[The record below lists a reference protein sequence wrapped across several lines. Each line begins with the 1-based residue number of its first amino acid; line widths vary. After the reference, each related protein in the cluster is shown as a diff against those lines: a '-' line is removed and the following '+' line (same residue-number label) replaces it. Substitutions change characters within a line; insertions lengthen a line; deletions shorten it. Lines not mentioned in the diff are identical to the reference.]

1 MRATPFPKVFCTGDG
16 PLSVRQQTTYTDL
29 LQYRNIMNNKFLRF
43 LIFFS
48 LICMK
53 VSAQDCDC
61 LSQFLYIKNYIEANN
76 PAFQRI
82 KSNYDEFENYN
93 KQVRIITDLA
103 EKEQSIDRC
112 VLHIEDYFLLLK
124 DNHSGI
130 GLNITRLPI
139 DLNSQSSIDDFKL
152 TECYRSFEKVETDT
166 TSLIAKLES
175 KPIGDIEGIYTNGG
189 SLYFGI
195 VKTKRGQYKG
205 IVLRKTNLL
214 DVGHVL
220 MDIERIDDVTYAF
233 TLHYGLLAFNFQN
246 IYMKV
251 KPEGGKITELG
262 FTKSGTAGATSAV
275 DAAGSASEASAASAA
290 GKAGATSAADA
301 SGAAS
306 AAEAEAEAAEDAE
319 PYEFRSL
326 DSVTNYLRISS
337 FSISL
342 KQELELFY
350 RSTDSSIQ
358 AKPYLIVDL
367 RDNGGGAEECYIDLL
382 KYFCTKPFV
391 IDLADVW
398 VSPDN
403 IRKYESEGHPE
414 ELIERM
420 KNATP
425 FTFIP
430 LTQNAITSWQIKGT
444 RYPEKIAVIFNKKTA
459 SAAEGM
465 IMYAMQSDKLI
476 TLGENSGGYL
486 GYGNV
491 KSETVPCGK
500 FIISSTTTMYPEKS
514 KYEFIGISPQIKLKA
529 DQDWVESATTALHKH

>member
-1 MRATPFPKVFCTGDG
+1 
-16 PLSVRQQTTYTDL
+16 
-29 LQYRNIMNNKFLRF
+29 MNAKFLRF
-43 LIFFS
+43 AILFS
-48 LICMK
+48 LVCLK

-76 PAFQRI
+76 PAFQKI
-82 KSNYDEFENYN
+82 KSNYEEFENYN
-93 KQVRIITDLA
+93 KQVRIITGLA
-103 EKEQSIDRC
+103 KKEQSTDRC
-112 VLHIEDYFLLLK
+112 VLHIEDYFSLLK
-124 DNHSGI
+124 DNHSSI

-139 DLNSQSSIDDFKL
+139 DLDSQGSIDDYKQ
-152 TECYRSFEKVETDT
+152 TENYQSFEKVEIDT
-166 TSLIAKLES
+166 TSFVATLKS
-175 KPIGDIEGIYTNGG
+175 KSINDIEGIYTNGG

-195 VKTKRGQYKG
+195 VKTKRGNYKG

-220 MDIERIDDVTYAF
+220 MDIERIDDITYAF

-251 KPEGGKITELG
+251 KPEGGKISELG
-262 FTKSGTAGATSAV
+262 FA
-275 DAAGSASEASAASAA
+275 
-290 GKAGATSAADA
+290 KAGAEGT
-301 SGAAS
+301 
-306 AAEAEAEAAEDAE
+306 EEAE
-319 PYEFRSL
+319 PYEFRLL

-350 RSTDSSIQ
+350 KSIDSSIQ
-358 AKPYLIVDL
+358 EKPYLIIDL

-382 KYFCTKPFV
+382 KYFYTKPFA
-391 IDLADVW
+391 IDPADVW

-414 ELIERM
+414 ELIGRM

-430 LTQNAITSWQIKGT
+430 LTQNAITSWEINGT
-444 RYPEKIAVIFNKKTA
+444 RYPKRIALIFNKKTA
-459 SAAEGM
+459 SSAEGL
-465 IMYAMQSDKLI
+465 IMYALQSDKVI

-491 KSETVPCGK
+491 KSEIIPCGK
-500 FIISSTTTMYPEKS
+500 YIISSTTTRYLEKS
-514 KYEFIGISPQIKLKA
+514 KFEFIGITPQIKLKA
-529 DQDWVESATTALHKH
+529 NHDWVVSAITILQKK